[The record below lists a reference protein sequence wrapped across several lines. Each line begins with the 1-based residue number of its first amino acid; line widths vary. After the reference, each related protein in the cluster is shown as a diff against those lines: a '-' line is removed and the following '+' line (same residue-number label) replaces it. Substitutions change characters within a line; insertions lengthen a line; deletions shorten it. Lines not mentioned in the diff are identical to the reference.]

1 MTLSNTGL
9 DIYGGRD
16 AREVPTYN
24 ITEAARY
31 LRLAPA
37 TLRSWVIGR
46 SYPRRDG
53 EAFFTPLIQPPDSSE
68 NMLSFSNLVEAHV
81 LWSLRTKHG
90 VSIKAVRDALKYAQ
104 DKLRI
109 SRLLL
114 SKQLRTDDASL
125 FLERYSELIN
135 LSRSGQLVMQKLFEA
150 YISRIEWDRDEL
162 PARLYP
168 FVSNDWET
176 EAREIV
182 IDPFISFGRP
192 IVKSKG
198 ITTAII
204 VSRIDAGETVP
215 ELAMDYGISSS
226 EIESAIIYEGTA

>member
-1 MTLSNTGL
+1 MSHTGL

-16 AREVPTYN
+16 PREIPAYN
-24 ITEAARY
+24 IAEAARY
-31 LRLAPA
+31 VRLAPA

-53 EAFFTPLIQPPDSSE
+53 TAFFYPLIQPPDSSE

-90 VSIKAVRDALKYAQ
+90 VSIRAVRDALQYAQ
-104 DKLRI
+104 QKLQI
-109 SRLLL
+109 DRLLL
-114 SKQLRTDDASL
+114 KKQLRTDAADL
-125 FLERYSELIN
+125 FLDRYSELIN
-135 LSRSGQLVMQKLFEA
+135 LSRSGQLVMRKFFET
-150 YISRIEWDRDEL
+150 YLSRIEWDRDDL

-168 FVSNDWET
+168 FVRADWET

-192 IVKSKG
+192 IIKSKS

-215 ELAMDYGISSS
+215 ELAKDYDLSPS
-226 EIESAIIYEGTA
+226 EIESAYIYEGTV

>member
-1 MTLSNTGL
+1 MSHIGL

-16 AREVPTYN
+16 PREIPTYN
-24 ITEAARY
+24 IAEAARY
-31 LRLAPA
+31 LRFAPA

-46 SYPRRDG
+46 SYPLRDG
-53 EAFFTPLIQPPDSSE
+53 TAFFSPLIQPPDSSE
-68 NMLSFSNLVEAHV
+68 NVLSFSNLVEAHV

-90 VSIKAVRDALKYAQ
+90 VSIKAVREALQYAQ
-104 DKLRI
+104 RKLRI
-109 SRLLL
+109 KRLLL
-114 SKQLRTDDASL
+114 SKQLCTDAADL
-125 FLERYSELIN
+125 FLDRYSELIN
-135 LSRSGQLVMQKLFEA
+135 LSRSGQLVMRKFFEA
-150 YISRIEWDRDEL
+150 YLSRIEWDRDDL

-168 FVSNDWET
+168 FVRTHWEV

-192 IVKSKG
+192 IIKSKS

-215 ELAMDYGISSS
+215 ELAKDYDLNPS
-226 EIESAIIYEGTA
+226 EIESAYIYEGTA

>member
-1 MTLSNTGL
+1 MSHTGL

-16 AREVPTYN
+16 PREIPAYS

-31 LRLAPA
+31 VRLAPA

-53 EAFFTPLIQPPDSSE
+53 TAFFPPLIQPPDSVE

-81 LWSLRTKHG
+81 LRSLRTKHS
-90 VSIKAVRDALKYAQ
+90 VSIRAVRDALKYAQ
-104 DKLRI
+104 QKLQI
-109 SRLLL
+109 KRLLL
-114 SKQLRTDDASL
+114 RKQLCTDAADL
-125 FLERYSELIN
+125 FLDRYSELIN
-135 LSRSGQLVMQKLFEA
+135 LSKSGQLVMRKFFEA
-150 YISRIEWDRDEL
+150 YLSRIEWDRDDL

-168 FVSNDWET
+168 FVRTDWEA

-192 IVKSKG
+192 IIKSKS

-215 ELAMDYGISSS
+215 ELAKDYDLNPS
-226 EIESAIIYEGTA
+226 EIESAYIYEGTA